1 MRARRALSNSG
12 RSAIGI
18 FTSAGLQ
25 AARAV
30 LFLVIWDGAKK
41 NAVERQEDGVFLPR
55 LEAMKQ
61 QQTDSDPLKDGAV
74 TCANATDK
82 VDVQALLDSVDSS
95 QDGGANELVQF
106 GKLSSNAQEEE
117 MEVDFEEP
125 ACFCDV
131 FGVNKEVITRNT
143 AVAVYGVAMACGAVA
158 LTIFNIDGTTYQLL
172 CGCVVISVV
181 FCAIGFVCITTTFM
195 KANSFP
201 VSALKNAHV
210 SI

>member
-41 NAVERQEDGVFLPR
+41 NAVERQEDGVFLLR
-55 LEAMKQ
+55 LEALKQ

-82 VDVQALLDSVDSS
+82 VDVQAQFGGADSS
-95 QDGGANELVQF
+95 
-106 GKLSSNAQEEE
+106 
-117 MEVDFEEP
+117 
-125 ACFCDV
+125 
-131 FGVNKEVITRNT
+131 
-143 AVAVYGVAMACGAVA
+143 
-158 LTIFNIDGTTYQLL
+158 
-172 CGCVVISVV
+172 
-181 FCAIGFVCITTTFM
+181 
-195 KANSFP
+195 
-201 VSALKNAHV
+201 
-210 SI
+210 

>member
-1 MRARRALSNSG
+1 
-12 RSAIGI
+12 
-18 FTSAGLQ
+18 
-25 AARAV
+25 
-30 LFLVIWDGAKK
+30 
-41 NAVERQEDGVFLPR
+41 
-55 LEAMKQ
+55 
-61 QQTDSDPLKDGAV
+61 
-74 TCANATDK
+74 
-82 VDVQALLDSVDSS
+82 
-95 QDGGANELVQF
+95 
-106 GKLSSNAQEEE
+106 

-195 KANSFP
+195 KANSFGWCQL
-201 VSALKNAHV
+201 VSYITISGATDSFYTLGV
-210 SI
+210 